1 MQNDGLKSILSSL
14 TTEIQFLRKSVDRL
28 QLEQEAA
35 IATLRQLVPGF
46 SENYNE
52 GYRAFAARPGALSE
66 DSLATLKEIALQL
79 QSGTF
84 RSSPTRFQMLSLT
97 ACFSLFGCVG
107 TWGIFRFV
115 PSPWNYISVP
125 IFLTVVV
132 VCVPQAIDCLVRLSR
147 A

>member
-84 RSSPTRFQMLSLT
+84 KPPSKFQKLSLA
-97 ACFSLFGCVG
+97 ACFWLFWCVV
-107 TWGIFRFV
+107 TWGIFRFI
-115 PSPWNYISVP
+115 PSPWSYISLA
-125 IFLTVVV
+125 ILSIVVV
-132 VCVPQAIDCLVRLSR
+132 VCFTQAIDCLVRLSH